1 MVAGRTQGRSVAGA
15 FQPTQ
20 LNTAGKIV
28 ACGKVSINLPSIG
41 AGASGVGTAT
51 LTGLL
56 TTDMV
61 IVTPSSDLNTAL
73 VFQGAKVSVADTLQV
88 RVRNESA
95 GAIDDV
101 AIDYYYLVIR

>member
-1 MVAGRTQGRSVAGA
+1 
-15 FQPTQ
+15 
-20 LNTAGKIV
+20 
-28 ACGKVSINLPSIG
+28 
-41 AGASGVGTAT
+41 
-51 LTGLL
+51 
-56 TTDMV
+56 MV

-95 GAIDDV
+95 GAIDDA